1 MDVDQMMLMKMAFVG
16 WRYTSFWKIW
26 SPLVYLLP
34 SMTLITMVTNHLI
47 QIRKDVINHLRYA
60 NLPSKL
66 TGAAYGGG
74 NNMKIEKEQSYL
86 DMLEEKTIGFL
97 ETVDLY
103 KDITYIYMF
112 NHSPVMLGVLTST
125 ISVPFALFHRE
136 AYGDSSY
143 GVKHSVLIYLG
154 FNHTR
159 IEKIARGQAAIKIA
173 MFENIF

>member
-26 SPLVYLLP
+26 SPLAYLLP

-47 QIRKDVINHLRYA
+47 QIRKDVIKQHRYA
-60 NLPSKL
+60 NHLSRL
-66 TGAAYGGG
+66 TSASYGGG
-74 NNMKIEKEQSYL
+74 NNHKIEKGLSDL
-86 DMLEEKTIGFL
+86 DKLQENLTKVL

-112 NHSPVMLGVLTST
+112 NHNPIMLGVLTST
-125 ISVPFALFHRE
+125 ISVPFALFHKE